1 MNKKIL
7 IAFTVLSAV
16 IIGVSVNNLALSDN
30 SNDLRVATVDLSQLI
45 TNSSSVQ
52 ALKANHEKQMNEIE
66 KTLEQARNEITN
78 ESNPEKIA
86 ELEEKYRRE
95 INDKKLKM
103 DKDYNE
109 KLMEIDKSIKA
120 QVAEKAKSMNY
131 TVVLPK
137 NIVLF
142 GGDDITT
149 QIAQAIK

>member
-7 IAFTVLSAV
+7 VAFTVLTSV
-16 IIGVSVNNLALSDN
+16 IIGVSINNVAFSDN
-30 SNDLRVATVDLSQLI
+30 TGEIKVATVDLSQLI
-45 TNSSSVQ
+45 TNSSTVQ
-52 ALKANHEKQMNEIE
+52 ALKATHEKQMNEIE
-66 KTLEQARNEITN
+66 KTLEQARNEINN

-95 INDKKLKM
+95 ISDKKIKM

-109 KLMEIDKSIKA
+109 KLMELDKNIKA
-120 QVAEKAKSMNY
+120 QVAEKAKSMHY

-142 GGDDITT
+142 GGDDITS
-149 QIAQAIK
+149 QIAPSIK